1 MMELAEVLA
10 QLQSYADPA
19 HKAEMARVG
28 INLQNALGVD
38 IYTLRKLA
46 KPLRPD
52 HDLALGLWESGIHE
66 ARVLASM
73 VDDPAQATEAQL
85 EAWAADFDSWD
96 VCDQV
101 CDNLFQ
107 HTAFAY
113 PKAFEWS
120 GRSQEF
126 VKRAGFVLMC
136 CLAFYDRESPDTRLA
151 QFFPIIVQASDD
163 ERNYVKKA
171 VNWALR
177 NLGKHSLALNAQA
190 VAVAR
195 EIQARGTRPGR
206 WIAADALRELTSEK
220 MQARLKKRSP
230 SW

>member
-1 MMELAEVLA
+1 MHLVEVLA
-10 QLQSYADPA
+10 QLQSHASPA
-19 HKAEMARVG
+19 HKAELARVG
-28 INLQNALGVD
+28 INTHDALGID

-52 HDLALGLWESGIHE
+52 HNLALGLWESGIHE
-66 ARVLASM
+66 ARLLASM

-85 EAWAADFDSWD
+85 EAWTADFDSWD
-96 VCDQV
+96 LCDQV

-120 GRSQEF
+120 RQDEEF
-126 VKRAGFVLMC
+126 VKRAGFVLMA
-136 CLAFYDRESPDTRLA
+136 CLAFYDRTTPDAKLA
-151 QFFPIIVQASDD
+151 QFFPVIAQASDD

-177 NLGKHSLALNAQA
+177 NLGKRNEAMNAQA
-190 VAVAR
+190 VAAAQ
-195 EIQARGTRPGR
+195 EIQARGTRAAR

-220 MQARLKKRSP
+220 VKQRLGKHDSI
-230 SW
+230 

>member
-1 MMELAEVLA
+1 MHLVEVLA
-10 QLQSYADPA
+10 QLQSLASPA
-19 HKAEMARVG
+19 HKAELARVG
-28 INLQNALGVD
+28 INTHDALGID

-52 HDLALGLWESGIHE
+52 HNLALGLWESGIHE
-66 ARVLASM
+66 ARLLASM

-85 EAWAADFDSWD
+85 EAWTADFDSWD
-96 VCDQV
+96 LCDQV

-120 GRSQEF
+120 RQDEEF
-126 VKRAGFVLMC
+126 VKRAGFVLMA
-136 CLAFYDRESPDTRLA
+136 CLAFYDRTTPEAKLA
-151 QFFPIIVQASDD
+151 QFFPVIAQASDD

-177 NLGKHSLALNAQA
+177 NLGKRNEAMNAQA
-190 VAVAR
+190 VAAAQ
-195 EIQARGTRPGR
+195 EIQARGTRAAR

-220 MQARLKKRSP
+220 VKQRLGKHDSI
-230 SW
+230 